1 MRRIVAV
8 VVTMARPRELEA
20 LLQSLD
26 RQRPK
31 PDATIVVENTQNR
44 ETAEVLR
51 RHPEAR
57 HLASRRNLGGAGGFA
72 YGILSA
78 LADGATHV
86 WLMDDD
92 GLPLEPDCL
101 GALAAASDAH
111 RADLVSPVIVDIEDA
126 SRLAFPYSVGGRW
139 LWTRREVGEAAGPV
153 LRRQAHLFNGALVR
167 AEAFSRYGI
176 PDYRLFLRGDETDF
190 LFRVLRGGGQVL
202 TLPEV
207 AFRHPSGDAD
217 RVWLLGGRL
226 RAVVPPDPGK
236 RFHFFRNRGYVLRR
250 HRLAMQAL
258 HDVVRYPLYFLWVR
272 RGDFHGLARWGRAV
286 ALGMRED
293 FRPYRPEAEGGEPVA
308 AEPVAAARRLDG
320 PRA

>member
-8 VVTMARPRELEA
+8 IVTMARPRELEA
-20 LLQSLD
+20 LLEALD
-26 RQRPK
+26 RQRLK
-31 PDATIVVENTQNR
+31 PDATIVVENTPRR

-51 RHPEAR
+51 RHPEVR
-57 HLASRRNLGGAGGFA
+57 HLVSQRNLGGAGGFS

-101 GALAAASDAH
+101 GALAAASDAR

-126 SRLAFPYSVGGRW
+126 ARLAFPYLVRGRW
-139 LWTRREVGEAAGPV
+139 LWTRCEVGRAGP
-153 LRRQAHLFNGALVR
+153 LRRTAHLFNGALVR
-167 AEAFSRYGI
+167 ADAFARYGI

-207 AFRHPSGDAD
+207 AFRHPSGDGD
-217 RVWLLGGRL
+217 KVRLLGGRL
-226 RAVVPPDPGK
+226 HAVVPPDPHK
-236 RFHFFRNRGYVLRR
+236 QFYFFRNRGYLLRR
-250 HRLAMQAL
+250 HRLVMQAL
-258 HDVVRYPLYFLWVR
+258 HDVVRYSLYFLWVR
-272 RGDFHGLARWGRAV
+272 RGDLRGFRRWRRTV

-293 FRPYRPEAEGGEPVA
+293 FSPYRPEEEPVA
-308 AEPVAAARRLDG
+308 AERRVKA
-320 PRA
+320 PQA

>member
-26 RQRPK
+26 GQRPR
-31 PDATIVVENTQNR
+31 PDATIVVENTPR
-44 ETAEVLR
+44 CETAEVLR

-57 HLASRRNLGGAGGFA
+57 HLVSHRNLGGAGGFA

-111 RADLVSPVIVDIEDA
+111 RADLVSPVIVDTEDT
-126 SRLAFPYSVGGRW
+126 SRLAFPYAVGGRW
-139 LWTRREVGEAAGPV
+139 LWTRREVGEIAGPV
-153 LRRQAHLFNGALVR
+153 RRQAHLFNGALVR

-190 LFRVLRGGGQVL
+190 LLRVLRGGGQVL

-207 AFRHPSGDAD
+207 AFRHPSGDGD
-217 RVWLLGGRL
+217 RVRLLGGRL
-226 RAVVPPDPGK
+226 HAVVPPDPGK
-236 RFHFFRNRGYVLRR
+236 QFHFFRNRGYVLRR
-250 HRLAMQAL
+250 HGLVLQAL
-258 HDVVRYPLYFLWVR
+258 HDAVRYPLYFLWVR
-272 RGDFHGLARWGRAV
+272 RGDFRGLARWCRAM

-293 FRPYRPEAEGGEPVA
+293 FRPYRPEAEGA
-308 AEPVAAARRLDG
+308 KPVAAARRLDA

>member
-8 VVTMARPRELEA
+8 IVTMARPRELEA
-20 LLQSLD
+20 LLQALD

-31 PDATIVVENTQNR
+31 PDAIIVVENAPGH

-139 LWTRREVGEAAGPV
+139 LWTRREVGQAGGPV
-153 LRRQAHLFNGALVR
+153 LRRQAHLFNGALIR
-167 AEAFSRYGI
+167 TDAFSRFGI

-190 LFRVLRGGGQVL
+190 LFRVLRGGGEVL

-207 AFRHPSGDAD
+207 AFRHPSGDGD
-217 RVWLLGGRL
+217 RTRLLGGL
-226 RAVVPPDPGK
+226 LHAVVPPDPGK

-250 HRLAMQAL
+250 HRLVMQAL
-258 HDVVRYPLYFLWVR
+258 HDVVRYPLYFLWAR
-272 RGDFHGLARWGRAV
+272 RGDFHGLARWCRAV

-293 FRPYRPEAEGGEPVA
+293 FRPYRPEEDGRAPVA
-308 AEPVAAARRLDG
+308 AGRRWKA
-320 PRA
+320 PQA

>member
-8 VVTMARPRELEA
+8 IVTMARPRELEA
-20 LLQSLD
+20 LLRSLD
-26 RQRPK
+26 RQRPR
-31 PDATIVVENTQNR
+31 PDATIVVENTPRR

-51 RHPEAR
+51 RHPEVR
-57 HLASRRNLGGAGGFA
+57 HLASLRNLGGAGGFA

-111 RADLVSPVIVDIEDA
+111 RADLVSPIIVDIEDA
-126 SRLAFPYSVGGRW
+126 SRLAFPYAAGSRW
-139 LWTRREVGEAAGPV
+139 LWTRREVEEVAGPV
-153 LRRQAHLFNGALVR
+153 RQQAHLFNGALIR
-167 AEAFSRYGI
+167 AEAFSRFGI
-176 PDYRLFLRGDETDF
+176 PDYRLFVRGDETDF

-207 AFRHPSGDAD
+207 AFRHPSGDGD
-217 RVWLLGGRL
+217 RVRLLGGRL
-226 RAVVPPDPGK
+226 HAVVPPDPGK
-236 RFHFFRNRGYVLRR
+236 RFHFFRNRGYLLRR

-258 HDVVRYPLYFLWVR
+258 HDAVRYPLYFLWVR
-272 RGDFHGLARWGRAV
+272 RGDFRGLGRWGRAV

-293 FRPYRPEAEGGEPVA
+293 FRPCRPEDEGGDPVA
-308 AEPVAAARRLDG
+308 AERRLDA
-320 PRA
+320 PQA

>member
-20 LLQSLD
+20 LLDPLD
-26 RQRPK
+26 RQRPG
-31 PDATIVVENTQNR
+31 PDATIVVENTPRR

-51 RHPEAR
+51 RHPDVR
-57 HLASRRNLGGAGGFA
+57 HLVSQRNLGGAGGFA

-101 GALAAASDAH
+101 GVLAAFSDAH
-111 RADLVSPVIVDIEDA
+111 RADVVSPVIVDVEDA
-126 SRLAFPYSVGGRW
+126 SRLAFPYLVGGRW
-139 LWTRREVGEAAGPV
+139 RWTRSEVGEAGAP
-153 LRRQAHLFNGALVR
+153 LRRTAHLFNGALVR
-167 AEAFSRYGI
+167 ADALSRYGI

-190 LFRVLRGGGQVL
+190 LFRVLRGGGVVV

-207 AFRHPSGDAD
+207 AFRHPSGDGD
-217 RVWLLGGRL
+217 KVRLLGGML
-226 RAVVPPDPGK
+226 HAVVPPDPSK
-236 RFHFFRNRGYVLRR
+236 QFYFFRNRGYVLRR
-250 HRLAMQAL
+250 HRLAAQAL
-258 HDVVRYPLYFLWVR
+258 HDAVRYSLYFLWVR
-272 RGDFHGLARWGRAV
+272 RGDFRGFARWGRTM

-293 FRPYRPEAEGGEPVA
+293 FRPYRPDAEGGAAPVA
-308 AEPVAAARRLDG
+308 TERRVKA
-320 PRA
+320 PQA

>member
-1 MRRIVAV
+1 MRRVVAV
-8 VVTMARPRELEA
+8 IVTMARPRELEA

-31 PDATIVVENTQNR
+31 PDATIVVENAPRR

-51 RHPEAR
+51 RHPEVR
-57 HLASRRNLGGAGGFA
+57 HLASQCNLGGAGGFA

-78 LADGATHV
+78 LADGATHI

-126 SRLAFPYSVGGRW
+126 SLLAFPYRVGGRW
-139 LWTRREVGEAAGPV
+139 LWTRREVGETGAP

-167 AEAFSRYGI
+167 AEAFARFGI
-176 PDYRLFLRGDETDF
+176 PDYRLFLRGDEIDF
-190 LFRVLRGGGQVL
+190 LHRMLRGGGSVL

-207 AFRHPSGDAD
+207 AFRHPSGSSD
-217 RVWLLGGRL
+217 RVRLLGGRL
-226 RAVVPPDPGK
+226 HAVVPPDPGK
-236 RFHFFRNRGYVLRR
+236 QFHFFRNRGYLLRR
-250 HRLAMQAL
+250 HRLAMHAL
-258 HDVVRYPLYFLWVR
+258 HDAVRYSLYFLWVR
-272 RGDFHGLARWGRAV
+272 RGDLRGLERWGRTV
-286 ALGMRED
+286 ALGVRED
-293 FRPYRPEAEGGEPVA
+293 FRPYRPEEQGGEPVA
-308 AEPVAAARRLDG
+308 AERRLNA
-320 PRA
+320 PQA

>member
-1 MRRIVAV
+1 
-8 VVTMARPRELEA
+8 MARPRELES
-20 LLQSLD
+20 LLRSLE
-26 RQRPK
+26 RQRLR
-31 PDATIVVENTQNR
+31 PDATIVVENTPGR

-101 GALAAASDAH
+101 GALAAASDAR

-126 SRLAFPYSVGGRW
+126 SRLAFPYAVGGRW
-139 LWTRREVGEAAGPV
+139 LWTRREVEGIAGPV
-153 LRRQAHLFNGALVR
+153 RRQAHLFNGALVR
-167 AEAFSRYGI
+167 AEAFSRFGI

-202 TLPEV
+202 TLPGV

-217 RVWLLGGRL
+217 RVRLLGGRL
-226 RAVVPPDPGK
+226 HAVVPPDPGK

-250 HRLAMQAL
+250 HGLVLQAL
-258 HDVVRYPLYFLWVR
+258 HDAVRYPLYFLWVR
-272 RGDFHGLARWGRAV
+272 RGDFRGLARWGRAV

-293 FRPYRPEAEGGEPVA
+293 FRPYRPEEEGD
-308 AEPVAAARRLDG
+308 EPVAAARRLDV
-320 PRA
+320 PRT

>member
-8 VVTMARPRELEA
+8 IVTMARPRELEA
-20 LLQSLD
+20 LLDSLD
-26 RQRPK
+26 RQRSR
-31 PDATIVVENTQNR
+31 PDATIVVENTPR
-44 ETAEVLR
+44 CETAEVLR
-51 RHPEAR
+51 RHPEVR
-57 HLASRRNLGGAGGFA
+57 HLVSQRNLGGAGGFS

-111 RADLVSPVIVDIEDA
+111 RAELVSPVTVDINDA
-126 SRLAFPYSVGGRW
+126 SRLAFPYLVGGRW
-139 LWTRREVGEAAGPV
+139 LWTRREVEAAGGP
-153 LRRQAHLFNGALVR
+153 LRQTAHLFNGALIR
-167 AEAFSRYGI
+167 AEAFSRFGI

-207 AFRHPSGDAD
+207 AFRHPSGDGD
-217 RVWLLGGRL
+217 KVRLLGGL
-226 RAVVPPDPGK
+226 LHAVVPPDPGK
-236 RFHFFRNRGYVLRR
+236 QFYFFRNRGYLLQR
-250 HRLAMQAL
+250 HRLVMQAL
-258 HDVVRYPLYFLWVR
+258 HDVVRYSLYFLWVR
-272 RGDFHGLARWGRAV
+272 RGDFRGLARWYRIV

-293 FRPYRPEAEGGEPVA
+293 FRPYRAEEEGGGPVA
-308 AEPVAAARRLDG
+308 AERRLKA
-320 PRA
+320 P

>member
-8 VVTMARPRELEA
+8 IVTMARPRELEA
-20 LLQSLD
+20 LLDSLD
-26 RQRPK
+26 RQRLR
-31 PDATIVVENTQNR
+31 PDATIVVENTPRR

-51 RHPEAR
+51 RHPEVR
-57 HLASRRNLGGAGGFA
+57 HLVSQRNLGGAGGFS

-101 GALAAASDAH
+101 GALAAASDAR
-111 RADLVSPVIVDIEDA
+111 RAELVSPVIVDIEDA
-126 SRLAFPYSVGGRW
+126 SRLAFPYLVGGRW
-139 LWTRREVGEAAGPV
+139 LWTRREVEAAGGP
-153 LRRQAHLFNGALVR
+153 LRRTAHLFNGALIR
-167 AEAFSRYGI
+167 AEAFSRFGI

-207 AFRHPSGDAD
+207 AFRHPSGNGDKV
-217 RVWLLGGRL
+217 RLLGGL
-226 RAVVPPDPGK
+226 LHAVVPPDPGK
-236 RFHFFRNRGYVLRR
+236 QFYFFRNRGYLLRR
-250 HRLAMQAL
+250 HRLVMQAL
-258 HDVVRYPLYFLWVR
+258 HDAARYSLYFLWVH
-272 RGDFHGLARWGRAV
+272 RGDFRGLARWCRIV

-293 FRPYRPEAEGGEPVA
+293 FRPYRAEEEGGGPVA
-308 AEPVAAARRLDG
+308 AERRLKA
-320 PRA
+320 PEA

>member
-8 VVTMARPRELEA
+8 IVTMARPRELEA
-20 LLQSLD
+20 LLRSLEQ
-26 RQRPK
+26 QRLK
-31 PDATIVVENTQNR
+31 PDATIVVENAPGR

-51 RHPEAR
+51 RHPEVR

-72 YGILSA
+72 YGILGA

-111 RADLVSPVIVDIEDA
+111 GADLVSPAIVDIEDA

-139 LWTRREVGEAAGPV
+139 LWTRREIGEAAGPV
-153 LRRQAHLFNGALVR
+153 RRQAHLFNGALVR
-167 AEAFSRYGI
+167 AEAFSRFGI

-190 LFRVLRGGGQVL
+190 LFRVLRGGGRVL
-202 TLPEV
+202 TLPDV
-207 AFRHPSGDAD
+207 AFRHPSGDGD
-217 RVWLLGGRL
+217 RVRLLGGRL
-226 RAVVPPDPGK
+226 HAVVPPDPGK

-258 HDVVRYPLYFLWVR
+258 HDAVRYPLYFLWVR
-272 RGDFHGLARWGRAV
+272 RGDFRGLRQWGRTV

-293 FRPYRPEAEGGEPVA
+293 FRPYRPEVEGGEPVA
-308 AEPVAAARRLDG
+308 AERRLNA

>member
-20 LLQSLD
+20 LLRSLD
-26 RQRPK
+26 RQRPR
-31 PDATIVVENTQNR
+31 PDATIVVENAPDR
-44 ETAEVLR
+44 ETAAVLR
-51 RHPEAR
+51 RHPEVR
-57 HLASRRNLGGAGGFA
+57 HLASLRNLGGAGGFA

-101 GALAAASDAH
+101 GALAAASDTH
-111 RADLVSPVIVDIEDA
+111 RADLVSPLIVDIEDA

-139 LWTRREVGEAAGPV
+139 LWTRRDLEQAAGPV
-153 LRRQAHLFNGALVR
+153 VRRQAQLFNGALVR
-167 AEAFSRYGI
+167 AEAFSRFGI

-190 LFRVLRGGGQVL
+190 LFRVLRGGGVVL

-207 AFRHPSGDAD
+207 AFRHPSGDGD
-217 RVWLLGGRL
+217 RVRLLGGL
-226 RAVVPPDPGK
+226 LHAVVPPDPGK
-236 RFHFFRNRGYVLRR
+236 QFHFFRNRGYLLRR
-250 HRLAMQAL
+250 HGLVVQAL
-258 HDVVRYPLYFLWVR
+258 HDAVRYPLYFLWVR
-272 RGDFHGLARWGRAV
+272 RGDFRGLARCGRSM

-293 FRPYRPEAEGGEPVA
+293 FRPYRPEAEGGAPVA
-308 AEPVAAARRLDG
+308 AERRLHA
-320 PRA
+320 PPA